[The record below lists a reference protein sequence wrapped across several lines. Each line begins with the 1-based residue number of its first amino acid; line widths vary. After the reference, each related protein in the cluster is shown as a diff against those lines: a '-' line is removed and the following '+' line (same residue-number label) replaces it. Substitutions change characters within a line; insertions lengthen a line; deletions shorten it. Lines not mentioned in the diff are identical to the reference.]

1 MDLNFS
7 PDEIIKIAEQIER
20 NGIKF
25 YTRAAAETKRKTE
38 IKDQFLKL
46 ADMEREHEKIFV
58 SMFNKL
64 GDKRN
69 TEIYDPEGHV
79 ILYFKAWVN
88 RQIFDDNGMIAET
101 LIKNRSIAE
110 ILKIAIGL
118 ERDSILFYLGMKEM
132 TEVEDSQH
140 EIDYV
145 IKEEMKHI
153 AYLIKELEYYQS

>member
-7 PDEIIKIAEQIER
+7 PDEILKLAEQIEK

-25 YTRAAAETKRKTE
+25 YTRAAEETKGE
-38 IKDQFLKL
+38 INIKDQFLKL
-46 ADMEREHEKIFV
+46 ADMEREHQKIFV
-58 SMFNKL
+58 YMLDKL
-64 GDKRN
+64 GEKRN
-69 TEIYDPEGHV
+69 TKIYDPEGHV
-79 ILYFKAWVN
+79 ILYFKAWVD
-88 RQIFDDNGMIAET
+88 RQIFDDNGKLAET
-101 LIKNRSIAE
+101 LIKNRSVAD

-132 TEVEDSQH
+132 TEVKDSQQ

-153 AYLIKELEYYQS
+153 AFLIKELENYQS